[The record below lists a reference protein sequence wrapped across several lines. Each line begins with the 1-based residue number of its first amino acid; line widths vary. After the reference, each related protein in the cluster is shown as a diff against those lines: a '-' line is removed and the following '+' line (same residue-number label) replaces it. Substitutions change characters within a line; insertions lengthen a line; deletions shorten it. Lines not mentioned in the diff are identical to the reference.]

1 MDAICES
8 ELLAKIEKNL
18 QWNLVA
24 FVVTPWA
31 AHGVDA
37 FIEYMNDCG
46 IQPNGTICVI
56 KHGQAG
62 YLVDCDH
69 FSFSSKDVHICTL
82 TNSTMK
88 LPIVKKIKMKLN
100 MYVNNIV
107 AKQKGNRNIY
117 ILNQGSMNYECS
129 NASSLKEKLSIVV
142 SRYVVNPLMQ
152 KRLSSEGELM
162 NFSILQRNTKN
173 ELISNEVSVKY
184 YKTVIH
190 RLGIRENI
198 EQLSIYENAIVV
210 NTQPFYEYNQVF
222 EDEDIQIIQRLCE
235 LCAQKGIK
243 VVLKPHPREKN
254 IDRYNILKNCWIDD
268 RKGITQESIISQ
280 LTIKPKAIV
289 GFSSTT
295 LISERVFDE
304 IPAISLIRCVN
315 IQNIETK
322 MRADFIDFERN
333 FKRFASFPQNW
344 EELDDCLD
352 SLK

>member
-107 AKQKGNRNIY
+107 AKQKGKHY
-117 ILNQGSMNYECS
+117 
-129 NASSLKEKLSIVV
+129 
-142 SRYVVNPLMQ
+142 
-152 KRLSSEGELM
+152 
-162 NFSILQRNTKN
+162 
-173 ELISNEVSVKY
+173 
-184 YKTVIH
+184 
-190 RLGIRENI
+190 
-198 EQLSIYENAIVV
+198 
-210 NTQPFYEYNQVF
+210 
-222 EDEDIQIIQRLCE
+222 
-235 LCAQKGIK
+235 
-243 VVLKPHPREKN
+243 
-254 IDRYNILKNCWIDD
+254 
-268 RKGITQESIISQ
+268 
-280 LTIKPKAIV
+280 
-289 GFSSTT
+289 
-295 LISERVFDE
+295 
-304 IPAISLIRCVN
+304 
-315 IQNIETK
+315 
-322 MRADFIDFERN
+322 
-333 FKRFASFPQNW
+333 
-344 EELDDCLD
+344 
-352 SLK
+352 